1 MSYWRF
7 SPLKLCNAKNNTQKI
22 LHIWNI
28 FFFIFFDY
36 SVWARIKGKEIAIVT
51 ENFLNV
57 LNIL

>member
-1 MSYWRF
+1 VCGKLKAQFKWNFVIIF
-7 SPLKLCNAKNNTQKI
+7 SFCI
-22 LHIWNI
+22 L
-28 FFFIFFDY
+28 FFLFFLFFIFFDY

>member
-1 MSYWRF
+1 VEFCYYF
-7 SPLKLCNAKNNTQKI
+7 QLLYPLLFI
-22 LHIWNI
+22 L